1 MTTADTY
8 PRRYS
13 AKYEETKGL
22 SNKELAKLV
31 RKDIKAAIKAGDLP
45 KIKTSVRS
53 RSGAIDCE
61 IKEVPFD
68 VFRYPTEDEVKW
80 ENRNPKWRN
89 VMTDEAK
96 RVRNFVE
103 ALRNAYNF
111 NGSDAQRDYFDLRYY
126 GGTQYSTGLK

>member
-1 MTTADTY
+1 MTTADNY
-8 PRRYS
+8 PRRYA

-22 SNKELAKLV
+22 SNKELAKLI
-31 RKDIKAAIKAGDLP
+31 RKDIRAAIKAGDIP

-68 VFRYPTEDEVKW
+68 IYRYPTEDEVKW
-80 ENRNPKWRN
+80 ENRNPEWRN

-96 RVRNFVE
+96 RVCKFVE
-103 ALRNAYNF
+103 ALRDAYNF
-111 NGSDAQRDYFDLRYY
+111 NGSDAMRDYFDRRYY
-126 GGTQYSTGLK
+126 GGTQYTIGLK